1 MYQNLAIL
9 AVFAFLYSAFAKGIE
24 QTWVSG
30 PIIFTAFGLLMGP
43 LGAGVLTLDVTNQ
56 TLRTLAEITLALVLF
71 SDAASANL
79 SALKK
84 SVRIPERMLIIGLPL
99 TILLG
104 FVIGVLVFD
113 EFTVYELAILA
124 TMLAATDAAL
134 GKPVIT
140 NKAIPV
146 RVREGLNIESGLNDG
161 ICVPILFIFIA
172 LAVST
177 TSDAGGMKHALQL
190 VIEEIGI
197 GLVVGLSLAVMA
209 GWVLTLSTKHDWLS
223 ETWMQ
228 ITVFALA
235 VASFAGAQ
243 SMGGSGFIAAFSG
256 GLLFGKITKQ
266 HKKYLLRATEGTG
279 DAFSLL
285 TWAVFGSAIIGKAI
299 EYLSWPIV
307 LYSVLSLTLVRM
319 LPVFI
324 SLAGTGERVKTKL
337 FLGWFG
343 PRGLASIVFAL
354 IVLNENLEGGKMLG
368 AVVVCTVCLS
378 IIAHGVT
385 AIPMSKA
392 IVEKIVRHQK

>member
-9 AVFAFLYSAFAKGIE
+9 AMFAFLYSAFAKGIE

-30 PIIFTAFGLLMGP
+30 PIIFTSFGLLLGP

-104 FVIGVLVFD
+104 FAIGVLVFD
-113 EFTVYELAILA
+113 EFTLYELAILA

-177 TSDAGGMKHALQL
+177 KSDAGSMKHALQL

-197 GLVVGLSLAVMA
+197 GLALNMTGSLRPGCRLLSLL
-209 GWVLTLSTKHDWLS
+209 WPSPVL
-223 ETWMQ
+223 Q
-228 ITVFALA
+228 VP
-235 VASFAGAQ
+235 
-243 SMGGSGFIAAFSG
+243 
-256 GLLFGKITKQ
+256 
-266 HKKYLLRATEGTG
+266 RA
-279 DAFSLL
+279 
-285 TWAVFGSAIIGKAI
+285 
-299 EYLSWPIV
+299 
-307 LYSVLSLTLVRM
+307 
-319 LPVFI
+319 
-324 SLAGTGERVKTKL
+324 
-337 FLGWFG
+337 
-343 PRGLASIVFAL
+343 
-354 IVLNENLEGGKMLG
+354 
-368 AVVVCTVCLS
+368 
-378 IIAHGVT
+378 
-385 AIPMSKA
+385 
-392 IVEKIVRHQK
+392 

>member
-24 QTWVSG
+24 KTWVSG
-30 PIIFTAFGLLMGP
+30 PIIFTAFGLLLGP

-104 FVIGVLVFD
+104 FAVGVLVFD
-113 EFTVYELAILA
+113 EFTLYELAILA

-140 NKAIPV
+140 NKIVPV
-146 RVREGLNIESGLNDG
+146 RVREGLNVESGLNDG

-177 TSDAGGMKHALQL
+177 KGDDAGMAHALHL
-190 VIEEIGI
+190 VLEEIGI
-197 GLVVGLSLAVMA
+197 GLAVGLCLAAMA
-209 GWVLTLSTKHDWLS
+209 GWALTLSAKHDWLS
-223 ETWMQ
+223 DTWMQ

-235 VASFAGAQ
+235 VACFTGAQ
-243 SMGGSGFIAAFSG
+243 SIGGSGFIAAFSG

-266 HKKYLLRATEGTG
+266 HKKSLLRATEGTG
-279 DAFSLL
+279 DAFALL
-285 TWAVFGSAIIGKAI
+285 TWAVFGSAIIGKVI
-299 EYLSWPIV
+299 GHLSWSIV
-307 LYSVLSLTLVRM
+307 VYSVLSLTLVRM
-319 LPVFI
+319 LPIFI
-324 SLAGTGERVKTKL
+324 SLAGTGERIKTKL

-343 PRGLASIVFAL
+343 PRGLASIVFTL
-354 IVLNENLEGGKMLG
+354 IVLNENLAGGKMLG
-368 AVVVCTVCLS
+368 TIVVCTVCLS
-378 IIAHGVT
+378 IIVHGVT
-385 AIPMSKA
+385 AIPMSKVM
-392 IVEKIVRHQK
+392 VEKMERH

>member
-9 AVFAFLYSAFAKGIE
+9 AVFAFIYSAFAKGIE

-30 PIIFTAFGLLMGP
+30 PIIFTAFGLLLGP
-43 LGAGVLTLDVTNQ
+43 LGADVLILEVTNQ
-56 TLRTLAEITLALVLF
+56 ALRTLAEITLALVLF

-104 FVIGVLVFD
+104 FVVGVLVFD
-113 EFTVYELAILA
+113 EFTLYELAILA

-140 NKAIPV
+140 NKAVPV
-146 RVREGLNIESGLNDG
+146 RVREGLNVESGLNDG

-177 TSDAGGMKHALQL
+177 KSDDAGMTHALHL

-197 GLVVGLSLAVMA
+197 GLAVGLCLAAMA
-209 GWVLTLSTKHDWLS
+209 GWTLTLSAKHDWLS
-223 ETWMQ
+223 ETWTQ

-235 VASFAGAQ
+235 VACFTGAQ
-243 SMGGSGFIAAFSG
+243 SIGGSGFIAAFSG
-256 GLLFGKITKQ
+256 GLLFGKVTKQ

-279 DAFSLL
+279 DAFALL
-285 TWAVFGSAIIGKAI
+285 TWAVFGSAIIGKVI
-299 EYLSWPIV
+299 GHLSWSIV

-319 LPVFI
+319 LPIFI
-324 SLAGTGERVKTKL
+324 SLAGTGEEVKTKL

-343 PRGLASIVFAL
+343 PRGLASIVFTF
-354 IVLNENLEGGKMLG
+354 IVLNENLAGGKLLG
-368 AVVVCTVCLS
+368 TVVVCTVCLS
-378 IIAHGVT
+378 ILVHGVT
-385 AIPMSKA
+385 AIPMSKV
-392 IVEKIVRHQK
+392 IVEKMVRH

>member
-9 AVFAFLYSAFAKGIE
+9 AVFAFLYSTFAKGIE

-30 PIIFTAFGLLMGP
+30 PIIFTAFGLLLGP

-104 FVIGVLVFD
+104 FTVGVLVFD

-177 TSDAGGMKHALQL
+177 KSDAGSMKHALQL

-197 GLVVGLSLAVMA
+197 GLAVGLSLAAMA
-209 GWVLTLSTKHDWLS
+209 GWVLTLSAKYDWLS

-235 VASFAGAQ
+235 VACFAGAQ
-243 SMGGSGFIAAFSG
+243 SIGGSGFIAAFSG

-285 TWAVFGSAIIGKAI
+285 TWAVFGSAIIGKVI
-299 EYLSWPIV
+299 GHLSWPIV

-319 LPVFI
+319 LPIFI
-324 SLAGTGERVKTKL
+324 SLAGTGERIRTKL
-337 FLGWFG
+337 FLCWFG
-343 PRGLASIVFAL
+343 PRGLASIVFTL
-354 IVLNENLEGGKMLG
+354 IVLNENLAGGKMLG
-368 AVVVCTVCLS
+368 TVVVCTVCLS
-378 IIAHGVT
+378 IIVHGVT

-392 IVEKIVRHQK
+392 IVEKMVRH